1 MARLQEK
8 IGDKYPDLPWSL
20 SRRMRNFIVHDYE
33 NVNPLIVFSTVIKD
47 LPPLKEAFLIIKKD
61 YEKKDR
67 LKRFS
72 FRD

>member
-47 LPPLKEAFLIIKKD
+47 LLPLKEAFLIMKKD
-61 YEKKDR
+61 YEKKTV
-67 LKRFS
+67 
-72 FRD
+72 